1 MTWATR
7 TSAEGEACTGATG
20 ATATRRATAGG
31 YGGSEMATR
40 QRPVHR
46 SALHGEKLRNGA
58 VGAKVNNALSSS
70 DAQRWADVFC
80 CCVRETPQ
88 KMQAT
93 RARIDSVTAVLRLKG
108 SLTRTCHQRPV
119 ITRRTRVRSRPCRP
133 THSSR
138 PRPSSRRRRAPVA
151 GPSGKGRNDNTT
163 YTGFART
170 AMRGG
175 ESRCFREPVCVAV
188 SRTSRLFVL
197 YILTVRVAL
206 HTTALL

>member
-1 MTWATR
+1 MGGRRSRYRSPRRGGSSPTTRPSLHCGTMTWATR

-88 KMQAT
+88 K
-93 RARIDSVTAVLRLKG
+93 IK
-108 SLTRTCHQRPV
+108 
-119 ITRRTRVRSRPCRP
+119 
-133 THSSR
+133 
-138 PRPSSRRRRAPVA
+138 
-151 GPSGKGRNDNTT
+151 
-163 YTGFART
+163 
-170 AMRGG
+170 
-175 ESRCFREPVCVAV
+175 
-188 SRTSRLFVL
+188 
-197 YILTVRVAL
+197 
-206 HTTALL
+206 

>member
-93 RARIDSVTAVLRLKG
+93 ALIAEPTRARIDSVTAVLRLKG
-108 SLTRTCHQRPV
+108 SLTRTCQLPPASV

-138 PRPSSRRRRAPVA
+138 PRPSSRRRSALVA
-151 GPSGKGRNDNTT
+151 GPSGKGRSD
-163 YTGFART
+163 YPLCIART
-170 AMRGG
+170 LR
-175 ESRCFREPVCVAV
+175 ES
-188 SRTSRLFVL
+188 VL
-197 YILTVRVAL
+197 
-206 HTTALL
+206 